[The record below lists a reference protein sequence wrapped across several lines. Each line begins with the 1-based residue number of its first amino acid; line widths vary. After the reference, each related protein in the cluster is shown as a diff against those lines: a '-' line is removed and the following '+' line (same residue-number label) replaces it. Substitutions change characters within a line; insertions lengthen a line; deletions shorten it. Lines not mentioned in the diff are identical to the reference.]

1 MKMARMENKRISNNS
16 LELRTPQP
24 SLLKNTS
31 SVLKWRAEREWER
44 GLKGRRKSILN
55 ISFQSNVNN
64 LCCLC
69 FLLLLFIYLLLSF
82 QQPAHFSK
90 ASWTGKLYQTFE
102 FSFKRLS
109 PCLFIYFSFF
119 TLVLLLFGEAMKLW
133 WEANLTR
140 ILLWWPQANAN
151 KEVSI
156 KIRASFFFYSVFSHQ
171 NTLNGQLHAF
181 THPSINNR
189 SNGSNNSTSPLM
201 WKFVWGDSRC
211 TWPWPPKERES
222 GQVILFGT
230 LNNSDFEKMKGE
242 SEMFLKK
249 IFVCCSKLWTRQH
262 LVPWNT
268 K

>member
-1 MKMARMENKRISNNS
+1 
-16 LELRTPQP
+16 
-24 SLLKNTS
+24 
-31 SVLKWRAEREWER
+31 
-44 GLKGRRKSILN
+44 
-55 ISFQSNVNN
+55 
-64 LCCLC
+64 
-69 FLLLLFIYLLLSF
+69 
-82 QQPAHFSK
+82 
-90 ASWTGKLYQTFE
+90 
-102 FSFKRLS
+102 
-109 PCLFIYFSFF
+109 
-119 TLVLLLFGEAMKLW
+119 MKLW

-156 KIRASFFFYSVFSHQ
+156 KICASFFYSVFSHQ

-201 WKFVWGDSRC
+201 WKFVRGDSRC

-249 IFVCCSKLWTRQH
+249 NICMLLKTLNSTAPCALKHKIAQRYLGENIV
-262 LVPWNT
+262 
-268 K
+268 